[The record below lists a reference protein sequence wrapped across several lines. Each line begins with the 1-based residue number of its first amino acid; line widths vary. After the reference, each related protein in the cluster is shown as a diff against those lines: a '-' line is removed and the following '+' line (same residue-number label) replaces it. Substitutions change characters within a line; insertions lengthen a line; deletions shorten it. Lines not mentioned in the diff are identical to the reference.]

1 MEISKKE
8 PSARDVAFPDRVRI
22 VTIFVLLT
30 VCSITTAALMI
41 GGAWRGQLQQPYLG
55 AVIVFIVF
63 HFFPLVAGLVNFFR
77 VKSYFNKGL
86 IGDAGARISYGV
98 IISGLCTTYVVLCG
112 GETFVTLCF
121 ILGLR
126 KLLI

>member
-1 MEISKKE
+1 MVISRKE
-8 PSARDVAFPDRVRI
+8 PSARDIAFPDRVRI

-30 VCSITTAALMI
+30 ICSITTAALMV
-41 GGAWRGQLQQPYLG
+41 GVAWRGRLQQPYLG
-55 AVIVFIVF
+55 GVIVFILF
-63 HFFPLVAGLVNFFR
+63 HFLPLVAGLVNFFR

-86 IGDAGARISYGV
+86 IGDAGARISYGI

-112 GETFVTLCF
+112 GETFVALCV

-126 KLLI
+126 TLLI